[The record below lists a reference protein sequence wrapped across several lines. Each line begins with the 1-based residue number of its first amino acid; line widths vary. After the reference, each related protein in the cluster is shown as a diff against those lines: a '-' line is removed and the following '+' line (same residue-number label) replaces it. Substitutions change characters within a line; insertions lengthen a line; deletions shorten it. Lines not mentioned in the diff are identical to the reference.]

1 MTFLT
6 IRRPPLVAEGRASGS
21 SLLQSPLLLACFGV
35 ALTAASLT
43 PMIAAVWSAGDFNNT
58 DDAMRLVEVRDWLSG
73 QPWFDLHQYRLD
85 PPGGVMMHW
94 TRVVDVPLAF
104 LIKFLSLFGSTVAA
118 ERLTRIVFPLLF
130 QFGLFLALV
139 SLARKLC
146 GPAAML
152 PALMI
157 AALTGAMLAQFQPGR
172 IHHHIPQILLVVLML
187 RATLDAVETSSWRRA
202 AYAAMLAALSLSI
215 NIENIPYVLVEIA
228 VFALVFVARG
238 EAFRDAL
245 LGFALSLVGSSLIAF
260 VATVGPER
268 YLVGVCD
275 AFSTAHLVAIFV
287 GGAALAAM
295 AAAAPRLDG
304 VALRMAACAVGGA
317 LAIGALATFYPACL
331 HDPQAGVDPLLR
343 QYWLNDV
350 GEARPLTAMILAK
363 PINFF
368 LFAFSALLG
377 LAAACLAA
385 WRERGPA
392 RVNWLIIAAF
402 AAIGLIT
409 SAWQVR
415 AVAGASAIALFGG
428 VWVAAKTMDWASR
441 QQSALAK
448 LAPLMAILPFGS
460 FFPAAI
466 AAIVMTAPNID
477 KGKAECHSAAAIR
490 LLDVLPKSIL
500 MAPIDFGSSILAD
513 SGHSVVAAPYHR
525 NNHGNGE
532 LVRAMLA
539 TPTDARKIV
548 ENSGASYLIFC
559 ADMPEVLSYAAGNR
573 DGLAAILLRGE
584 APDWLTP
591 EPAPG
596 APFSVF
602 KIR

>member
-1 MTFLT
+1 MTSFA
-6 IRRPPLVAEGRASGS
+6 IRRSALATERGNGG
-21 SLLQSPLLLACFGV
+21 SLLRSPLFLAFLGV
-35 ALTAASLT
+35 ALTAAASSSI
-43 PMIAAVWSAGDFNNT
+43 IASVWRAGDFANT
-58 DDAMRLVEVRDWLSG
+58 DDAMRLVEVRDWLAG
-73 QPWFDLHQYRLD
+73 QAWFDLHQYRLD
-85 PPGGVMMHW
+85 PPDGVLMHW
-94 TRVVDVPLAF
+94 TRVLDLPLAL
-104 LIKFLSLFGSTVAA
+104 LIKFFSLFVSTLQA
-118 ERLTRIVFPLLF
+118 ERLTRITFPLLF
-130 QFGLFLALV
+130 QFGFFLAV
-139 SLARKLC
+139 ISLARKLC

-152 PALMI
+152 PAMMI
-157 AALTGAMLAQFQPGR
+157 AALTGATLAHFQPGR
-172 IHHHIPQILLVVLML
+172 IHHHAPQILLIVLIL
-187 RATLDAVETSSWRRA
+187 RATLDAVETASWRRA

-215 NIENIPYVLVEIA
+215 NIENITSIFVEIGA
-228 VFALVFVARG
+228 FALVFVVRG
-238 EAFRDAL
+238 AAFRDAL
-245 LGFALSLVGSSLIAF
+245 LGFALSLVASSLAF
-260 VATVGPER
+260 FAATVGPAN
-268 YLVGVCD
+268 YFLGVCD
-275 AFSTAHLVAIFV
+275 AFSAAHLLAIFV

-295 AAAAPRLDG
+295 AAAAPLLETAPIRL
-304 VALRMAACAVGGA
+304 AACGVGGGLTIA
-317 LAIGALATFYPACL
+317 ALATFYPACL
-331 HDPQAGVDPLLR
+331 GDPQGALDPLLR
-343 QYWLNDV
+343 QYWLNGV
-350 GEARPLTAMILAK
+350 QEARPLPAMILAE
-363 PINFF
+363 PIYFF
-368 LFAFSALLG
+368 VFAFSALLG
-377 LAAACLAA
+377 LAAACFAA

-392 RVNWLIIAAF
+392 RVDWLIIAAF
-402 AAIGLIT
+402 AAMGLIT

-466 AAIVMTAPNID
+466 AAAVMTAPNID

-490 LLDVLPKSIL
+490 LLDVLPKSVL

-539 TPTDARKIV
+539 TAADARKIV

-559 ADMPEVLSYAAGNR
+559 ADMPEVQTYAAGNR
-573 DGLAAILLRGE
+573 DGLAAMLLRGE
-584 APDWLTP
+584 PPDWLTR

>member
-1 MTFLT
+1 MTLFA
-6 IRRPPLVAEGRASGS
+6 IRRSPLAAEGRASGVS
-21 SLLQSPLLLACFGV
+21 PLQSPLFLAFLGV
-35 ALTAASLT
+35 ALAAAKFSS
-43 PMIAAVWSAGDFNNT
+43 MVAAVWSVGDFTNP

-85 PPGGVMMHW
+85 PPDGVMMHW

-104 LIKFLSLFGSTVAA
+104 LIKFFSLFGSTVEA
-118 ERLTRIVFPLLF
+118 ERLTRIIFPLLF
-130 QFGLFLALV
+130 QFGLFLALI

-152 PALMI
+152 PAMMI
-157 AALTGAMLAQFQPGR
+157 AALTGATLIQFQPGR

-215 NIENIPYVLVEIA
+215 NIENITYILVEIA

-238 EAFRDAL
+238 EAFRNAL
-245 LGFALSLVGSSLIAF
+245 LGFALSLMGSSLIAF
-260 VATVGPER
+260 VATVGPAR

-295 AAAAPRLDG
+295 AAAAPRLRG
-304 VALRMAACAVGGA
+304 ATSRLAACAVGGA

-331 HDPQAGVDPLLR
+331 HDPLGGVDPLLR
-343 QYWLNDV
+343 QYWLD
-350 GEARPLTAMILAK
+350 GIEEGRPLTAMILQK

-368 LFAFSALLG
+368 FFAFSALLG
-377 LAAACLAA
+377 LGAACLAA
-385 WRERGPA
+385 WRERGPS
-392 RVNWLIIAAF
+392 RVDWLIIAAF
-402 AAIGLIT
+402 AAMGLIT
-409 SAWQVR
+409 SAWAVR
-415 AVAGASAIALFGG
+415 AVASTSAIALLGG
-428 VWVAAKTMDWASR
+428 VWVATKAIDWAAR
-441 QQSALAK
+441 KQSALAK
-448 LAPLMAILPFGS
+448 LAPLMAILPFCS
-460 FFPAAI
+460 FFPAMI
-466 AAIVMTAPNID
+466 AAAAMTAPGIKEGN
-477 KGKAECHSAAAIR
+477 AECEGAAAVR
-490 LLDVLPKSIL
+490 LLGALPKSLL
-500 MAPIDFGSSILAD
+500 MAPIDFGSNVLAD
-513 SGHSVVAAPYHR
+513 TDHSVVAAPYLR
-525 NNHGNGE
+525 NNHGNVE

-539 TPTDARKIV
+539 APTDARKIV
-548 ENSGASYLIFC
+548 ENSGATYLIFC
-559 ADMPEVLSYAAGNR
+559 DMPEIYTYAAANR
-573 DGLAAILLRGE
+573 DGLAAMLQRGE